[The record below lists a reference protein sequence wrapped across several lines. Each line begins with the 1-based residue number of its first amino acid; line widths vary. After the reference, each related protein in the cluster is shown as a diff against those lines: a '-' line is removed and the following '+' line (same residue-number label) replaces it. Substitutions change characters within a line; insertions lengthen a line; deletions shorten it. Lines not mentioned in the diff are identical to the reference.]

1 MGSSIDVHSL
11 RRAGIRLVL
20 GPVLTG
26 SAGLIGGVLAGWL
39 GGWAALAMFGPFE
52 VEDPWNLF
60 GNAIGLLLPMMLMAA
75 GIVVGFLAGT
85 VILPSVLMFG
95 LTWEKAGRTVL
106 FLLLLL
112 VPVVPLTL
120 WLLVE
125 MTSSSSSHTSAQALV
140 WVGAA
145 VIGGLTPAA
154 ARVLA
159 TRSRRL
165 PATREGE
172 T

>member
-1 MGSSIDVHSL
+1 
-11 RRAGIRLVL
+11 
-20 GPVLTG
+20 
-26 SAGLIGGVLAGWL
+26 
-39 GGWAALAMFGPFE
+39 MFGPFE

-154 ARVLA
+154 ARILA
-159 TRSRRL
+159 TRSPRL

>member
-1 MGSSIDVHSL
+1 
-11 RRAGIRLVL
+11 LV
-20 GPVLTG
+20 
-26 SAGLIGGVLAGWL
+26 GGVLAGWL
-39 GGWAALAMFGPFE
+39 GGLAALNIAGPFE

-60 GNAIGLLLPMMLMAA
+60 GNAVRLLLPLLIMGL
-75 GIVVGFLAGT
+75 GIVVGFVAGT
-85 VILPSVLMFG
+85 VILPSVLMLG
-95 LTWEKAGRTVL
+95 LAWEKAGMTVV

-125 MTSSSSSHTSAQALV
+125 LTSSSSSHTWARALF

-154 ARVLA
+154 ARILA
-159 TRSRRL
+159 TRTFRGSS
-165 PATREGE
+165 PPGS
-172 T
+172 